1 MAFPVAEFSVVL
13 DKGTLDA
20 IMTDSA
26 EETMILVDKMFGEI
40 DRVLRIGGRYVCI
53 SLAQEHILNK
63 ITQYFVER
71 YWKNIHYRSN
81 MYVMWSTDVECH
93 CCNN

>member
-1 MAFPVAEFSVVL
+1 MKKTQTYINVTSLTNFVIVNIYKFQMAFPVAEFSVVL

-71 YWKNIHYRSN
+71 
-81 MYVMWSTDVECH
+81 
-93 CCNN
+93 